1 MNMSQLFFLGT
12 LPACWFDWPGCFECG
27 TAAAA
32 AAAAA
37 AAGAREECQQ
47 TPNGPNALAVGYNM
61 RIRKGLEIRR
71 DMESRRH
78 T

>member
-47 TPNGPNALAVGYNM
+47 TQN
-61 RIRKGLEIRR
+61 
-71 DMESRRH
+71 
-78 T
+78 